1 MLTKACQAEG
11 SDLWGGRTGWFI
23 LMKLEGHLIR
33 GKINLKAST
42 NNKYMIAYI
51 LIYLLLLSLSW
62 LSGSLYINSH
72 YVSLLHS
79 LIFCFIQP
87 TLKAIWTQRKKAK
100 LRLSSPSSSWWNPSI
115 CFIMFHL
122 FWNPH
127 LHHIDRVLLP
137 QHATFD
143 LREFGAVVK
152 PPVPQFQW
160 WKVPTNWLFQTE
172 QVQAVCRTYSTWQ

>member
-1 MLTKACQAEG
+1 
-11 SDLWGGRTGWFI
+11 
-23 LMKLEGHLIR
+23 
-33 GKINLKAST
+33 
-42 NNKYMIAYI
+42 MISYT
-51 LIYLLLLSLSW
+51 LIYLLLLSLSC

-100 LRLSSPSSSWWNPSI
+100 LRLSSLLSSWWNPSI

-122 FWNPH
+122 LWNPH

-143 LREFGAVVK
+143 LQEFGAVVK
-152 PPVPQFQW
+152 PPVPRFQW
-160 WKVPTNWLFQTE
+160 QQNKACSFLQMFLKLPWKLLNTCNTTIHIGFYLSFRKCKCKSGIELLAPSPGGTLNFW
-172 QVQAVCRTYSTWQ
+172 